1 MVTYKKITYD
11 NAKVQVD
18 SAIRDGNGATIA
30 TTYATVNALNGKLSA
45 PSVQGSAGQVLKLDQ
60 SGIPVWDNDSG
71 TAYTAGTGIS
81 ISGTVISTSF
91 TLGATDVEL
100 TES

>member
-1 MVTYKKITYD
+1 MVTYKKLTYD
-11 NAKVQVD
+11 NSKVQVD

-30 TTYATVNALNGKLSA
+30 TTYATVAAMNGKLSA
-45 PSVQGSAGQVLKLDQ
+45 PSIQGSAGQVLKLD
-60 SGIPVWDNDSG
+60 SSLVPVWGNDSG
-71 TAYTAGTGIS
+71 TAYTAGTGIA

-91 TLGATDVEL
+91 VLASTDVDL